1 MPNIPPTIAL
11 RWDIQAVGA
20 VHASQAWMSNLSAL
34 VDLMLGTS
42 YSGRLFDA
50 MALTLQDSPLGIV
63 C

>member
-11 RWDIQAVGA
+11 RWDNQAVRA
-20 VHASQAWMSNLSAL
+20 VHASQAWISNLSAL

-42 YSGRLFDA
+42 CNGRLVDA
-50 MALTLQDSPLGIV
+50 MALTLQNSPLGIV